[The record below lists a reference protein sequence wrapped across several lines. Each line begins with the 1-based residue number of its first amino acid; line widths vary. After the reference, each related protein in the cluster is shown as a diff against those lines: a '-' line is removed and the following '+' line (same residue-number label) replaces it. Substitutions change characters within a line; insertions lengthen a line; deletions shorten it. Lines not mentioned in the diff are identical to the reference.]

1 MKAAVGRERY
11 LTLALVLGA
20 LLLAGVLLWEW
31 NQGMLLKREL
41 LKMRNIPV
49 LPAKPLNILPEFV
62 LPAEEAGFP
71 ELVSRS
77 MFSVNRR
84 SSAVAGNGG
93 VAAMKKGQFVLVGVF
108 ISPQR
113 SSAQLRDVQTNKA
126 ETVAL
131 NGVVRGMTVGEVGPS
146 RVVLRQ
152 GAETEELILNVQT
165 GPKGAVV
172 ARPAAPPVAAPAAP
186 PVAAPAAP
194 AAVPVASAPVAAAS
208 APVAAASAPSA
219 AASAPARTASGAAP
233 PPPIDSKKQP

>member
-1 MKAAVGRERY
+1 MKAAVGRDHY
-11 LTLALVLGA
+11 LTVALLLGA

-172 ARPAAPPVAAPAAP
+172 ARPAAPPVAAPAAT
-186 PVAAPAAP
+186 

>member
-126 ETVAL
+126 ETVAI

-146 RVVLRQ
+146 RVLLRQ
-152 GAETEELILNVQT
+152 GSETEELILNVQT
-165 GPKGAVV
+165 APKGAAT
-172 ARPAAPPVAAPAAP
+172 ARPAAT

-194 AAVPVASAPVAAAS
+194 AAAVLAASAPVAAAS
-208 APVAAASAPSA
+208 APVAAASAPNA
-219 AASAPARTASGAAP
+219 AASAQARAASGAAP
-233 PPPIDSKKQP
+233 PAPIDSKK

>member
-11 LTLALVLGA
+11 LTLALVLGV

-186 PVAAPAAP
+186 

>member
-11 LTLALVLGA
+11 LTLALLLGA

-49 LPAKPLNILPEFV
+49 LPAKPLNIWPEFV
-62 LPAEEAGFP
+62 LPAEDAGFP

-126 ETVAL
+126 ETVAI

-146 RVVLRQ
+146 SVLLRQ
-152 GAETEELILNVQT
+152 GSETEELILNVQT
-165 GPKGAVV
+165 APKGAAT
-172 ARPAAPPVAAPAAP
+172 ARPAATPM
-186 PVAAPAAP
+186 AAPAAP
-194 AAVPVASAPVAAAS
+194 AAVPAASAPVAAAS
-208 APVAAASAPSA
+208 APVVAAPAPNA
-219 AASAPARTASGAAP
+219 AASAPARVASGAAP
-233 PPPIDSKKQP
+233 PPPTDSKKKP

>member
-1 MKAAVGRERY
+1 MKATVGRERY

-41 LKMRNIPV
+41 LKMRTIPV
-49 LPAKPLNILPEFV
+49 VPAKPLNILPEFV
-62 LPAEEAGFP
+62 LPAEDAGFP

-93 VAAMKKGQFVLVGVF
+93 VASMKKGQFVLVGVF

-126 ETVAL
+126 ETVAI
-131 NGVVRGMTVGEVGPS
+131 NGVVRGMTLGEVGPS
-146 RVVLRQ
+146 RVLLRQ
-152 GAETEELILNVQT
+152 GAETEELTLNVQT
-165 GPKGAVV
+165 GPKGAVA
-172 ARPAAPPVAAPAAP
+172 ARPAAT

-194 AAVPVASAPVAAAS
+194 AAVPAASAPVTAASAPAAAAS
-208 APVAAASAPSA
+208 APNA
-219 AASAPARTASGAAP
+219 AASAPARAASGAA
-233 PPPIDSKKQP
+233 PPPIDSKKQQ

>member
-11 LTLALVLGA
+11 LALALLLGA
-20 LLLAGVLLWEW
+20 LLLAGVLMWEW

-62 LPAEEAGFP
+62 LPAEDAGFP

-93 VAAMKKGQFVLVGVF
+93 VASMKKGQFVLVGVF

-126 ETVAL
+126 ETVAI
-131 NGVVRGMTVGEVGPS
+131 NAVVRGMTVDEVGPS
-146 RVVLRQ
+146 RVLLRQ
-152 GAETEELILNVQT
+152 GAETEELTLNVQT
-165 GPKGAVV
+165 GPKGPAT
-172 ARPAAPPVAAPAAP
+172 ARPAAT

-194 AAVPVASAPVAAAS
+194 AAVPAASAPQVAAS
-208 APVAAASAPSA
+208 APVAAASAPNA
-219 AASAPARTASGAAP
+219 AASAPARAASGAAP
-233 PPPIDSKKQP
+233 PAPIDSKK

>member
-41 LKMRNIPV
+41 LKMRTIPV
-49 LPAKPLNILPEFV
+49 VPAKPLNILPEFV
-62 LPAEEAGFP
+62 LPAEDAGFP

-93 VAAMKKGQFVLVGVF
+93 VASMKKGQFVLVGVF

-126 ETVAL
+126 ETVAI
-131 NGVVRGMTVGEVGPS
+131 NGVVRGMTLGEVGPS
-146 RVVLRQ
+146 RVLLRQ
-152 GAETEELILNVQT
+152 GAETEELTLNVQT
-165 GPKGAVV
+165 GPKGAVA
-172 ARPAAPPVAAPAAP
+172 ARPAATPVAAT
-186 PVAAPAAP
+186 AAP
-194 AAVPVASAPVAAAS
+194 AAVPAASAPTAPASAPAAAAS
-208 APVAAASAPSA
+208 APNA
-219 AASAPARTASGAAP
+219 AASAPARAASGAA
-233 PPPIDSKKQP
+233 PPPIDSKKQQ

>member
-41 LKMRNIPV
+41 LKMRTIPV
-49 LPAKPLNILPEFV
+49 VPAKPLNILPEFV
-62 LPAEEAGFP
+62 LPAEDAGFP

-93 VAAMKKGQFVLVGVF
+93 VASMKKGQFVLVGVF

-126 ETVAL
+126 ETVAI
-131 NGVVRGMTVGEVGPS
+131 NGVVRGMTLGEVGPS
-146 RVVLRQ
+146 RVLLRQ
-152 GAETEELILNVQT
+152 GAETEELTLNVQT
-165 GPKGAVV
+165 GPKGAVA
-172 ARPAAPPVAAPAAP
+172 ARPAAT

-194 AAVPVASAPVAAAS
+194 AAVPAASAPTAPASAPAAAAS
-208 APVAAASAPSA
+208 APNA
-219 AASAPARTASGAAP
+219 AASAPARAASGAA
-233 PPPIDSKKQP
+233 PPPIDSKKQQ